1 MKKNNFKIV
10 KIDKSKN
17 LFNYEKKI
25 LINELILDLK
35 LGYYDFE
42 KEKAQKVKFSLEIDY
57 QDKKPSNDKDIKSIV
72 NYGTI
77 VKFITKLIK
86 KKHYNFLETLAE
98 AVFDELFKDKRI
110 AKIMLK
116 IEKLEILKQCSS
128 VGIQITKK
136 EVMISSEIGKEV
148 IKKELPLIPKLPGVY
163 RMLNDKGDI
172 LYVGKAKNLP
182 NRLKSYVSEKNHII
196 RTERMLSQTRK
207 LEITTT
213 SNESEALLL
222 EANLIKKYKPK
233 FNILLRDDKSFPFIF
248 IGNKDKWPQIKRHR
262 GKKTKKGFYFG
273 PFASAG
279 SANWTIKMIQ
289 KIFHLRV
296 CDDTVFKNRE
306 RPCILYQIKRCS
318 GPCVGYIEKNE
329 YKKTVDDAIEFVSGK
344 SRKIQKSLSD
354 QMEKASDNLD
364 FEKAGILRD
373 RIKSLNIIQSSQRI
387 NEANLIEADVIA
399 GYKESGKTCIQVFFY
414 RSKQNWGNQA
424 FFPKHDP
431 DEKLSDILNSFVS
444 QFYENKSVP
453 SSIILSEEIKEKILI
468 EKTLSQ
474 KEEKQIDISI
484 AKKGSK
490 LKVIN
495 QAIKNAKDSLTRK
508 LYESQNNRELFDA
521 VANKFNLETN
531 INLIEVYD
539 NSHIQGTNS
548 VGALIAYGDEGFIKK
563 RYRKFNIKIQK
574 NEQDDYGM
582 MREVLNRR
590 FKRAIQEKDN
600 YLTFPDLVLID
611 GGKGQYS
618 VARETLNELGLHDLP
633 IVAIAKGKQRNSGN
647 ETFFHNGKEF
657 KFIKNDPTLF
667 FLQRIRDESHRF
679 AISAH
684 RAKRKK
690 GISKSLLDQIEGIG
704 SIRKRALL
712 NHFGSARAVESASL
726 DEIKSVEGVEAKVA
740 KKIYNFFHE

>member
-1 MKKNNFKIV
+1 MGY
-10 KIDKSKN
+10 KS
-17 LFNYEKKI
+17 
-25 LINELILDLK
+25 
-35 LGYYDFE
+35 
-42 KEKAQKVKFSLEIDY
+42 Q
-57 QDKKPSNDKDIKSIV
+57 
-72 NYGTI
+72 
-77 VKFITKLIK
+77 
-86 KKHYNFLETLAE
+86 
-98 AVFDELFKDKRI
+98 
-110 AKIMLK
+110 
-116 IEKLEILKQCSS
+116 
-128 VGIQITKK
+128 KK
-136 EVMISSEIGKEV
+136 EVMISSEIGKEI

-163 RMLNDKGDI
+163 KMLSDKDQI

-207 LEITTT
+207 IEITTT

-222 EANLIKKYKPK
+222 EANLIKKHKPK

-248 IGNKDKWPQIKRHR
+248 IGNKDKWSQIKRHR
-262 GKKTKKGFYFG
+262 GKKTKEGFYFG

-318 GPCVGYIEKNE
+318 GPCVGYIDESE
-329 YKKTVDDAIEFVSGK
+329 YKRTVDDAIEFVSGK
-344 SRKIQKSLSD
+344 SRKIQKNLSD
-354 QMEKASDNLD
+354 QMEKASESLD

-387 NEANLIEADVIA
+387 NEANLVEADVIA
-399 GYKESGKTCIQVFFY
+399 AYKESGQTCIQVFFY

-431 DEKLSDILNSFVS
+431 DENLGNILNSFVS

-453 SSIILSEEIKEKILI
+453 SSIILSQEIKEKILI
-468 EKTLSQ
+468 EQTLSQ
-474 KEEKQIDISI
+474 KESKQVNISV

-495 QAIKNAKDSLTRK
+495 QAIKNAKDSLNRK

-521 VANKFNLETN
+521 VASKFNLETN

-548 VGALIAYGDEGFIKK
+548 VGALISYGDEGFIKK
-563 RYRKFNIKIQK
+563 RYRKFNIKIKK

-582 MREVLNRR
+582 MKEVLTRR
-590 FKRAIQEKDN
+590 FKKAVQEKEGH
-600 YLTFPDLVLID
+600 LSFPDLIFVD

-618 VARETLNELGLHDLP
+618 VARETLNELGLHDIPL
-633 IVAIAKGKQRNSGN
+633 IAIAKGKFRNSGN
-647 ETFFHNGKEF
+647 ETFFHNGKEY
-657 KFIKNDPTLF
+657 KFSKNDPTLF

-684 RAKRKK
+684 RARRKK

-726 DEIKSVEGVEAKVA
+726 DEIKSVEGVEEEVA

>member
-1 MKKNNFKIV
+1 
-10 KIDKSKN
+10 
-17 LFNYEKKI
+17 
-25 LINELILDLK
+25 
-35 LGYYDFE
+35 
-42 KEKAQKVKFSLEIDY
+42 
-57 QDKKPSNDKDIKSIV
+57 
-72 NYGTI
+72 
-77 VKFITKLIK
+77 
-86 KKHYNFLETLAE
+86 
-98 AVFDELFKDKRI
+98 
-110 AKIMLK
+110 
-116 IEKLEILKQCSS
+116 
-128 VGIQITKK
+128 
-136 EVMISSEIGKEV
+136 MISSEIGKEV
-148 IKKELPLIPKLPGVY
+148 IKKELALIPKLPGVY
-163 RMLNDKGDI
+163 KMINSKNEI

-196 RTERMLSQTRK
+196 RTERMLSQTK
-207 LEITTT
+207 KIEITTT

-222 EANLIKKYKPK
+222 EANLIKKHKPK

-248 IGNKDKWPQIKRHR
+248 IGKEDKWPQIKRHR
-262 GKKTKKGFYFG
+262 GKKEKKGFFFG

-318 GPCVGYIEKNE
+318 APCVGFIEEKD
-329 YKKTVDDAIEFVSGK
+329 YKQSVDDAIEFVSGK
-344 SRKIQKSLSD
+344 SRKIQKNLSQ
-354 QMEKASDNLD
+354 QMEKASGELD
-364 FEKAGILRD
+364 FEKATILRD
-373 RIKSLNIIQSSQRI
+373 RIKSLNIIQSSQRV
-387 NEANLIEADVIA
+387 NEANLVEADVIA

-424 FFPKHDP
+424 FYPKHDA
-431 DEKLSDILNSFVS
+431 EENLSEILNSFVS

-453 SSIILSEEIKEKILI
+453 TSIILSENIREKDLI
-468 EKTLSQ
+468 EKTLSK
-474 KEEKQIDISI
+474 KEDKQINISV

-495 QAIKNAKDSLTRK
+495 QAIKNAKDSLSRK
-508 LYESQNNRELFDA
+508 LYESQNNKELFES
-521 VANKFNLETN
+521 VAKKFNLETN

-548 VGALIAYGDEGFIKK
+548 VGALITYGEEGFIKK
-563 RYRKFNIKIQK
+563 RYRKFNIKIRE
-574 NEQDDYGM
+574 NSQDDYGM
-582 MREVLNRR
+582 IKEVLERR
-590 FKRAIQEKDN
+590 FKRALQEKDN

-618 VARETLNELGLHDLP
+618 SARSSLNELGLHDIP
-633 IVAIAKGKQRNSGN
+633 VIAIAKGKLRNSGN
-647 ETFFHNGKEF
+647 EVFFHNGKEL
-657 KFIKNDPTLF
+657 KFEKNDPTLF
-667 FLQRIRDESHRF
+667 FLQRIRDEAHRF
-679 AISAH
+679 AVSAH

-690 GISKSLLDQIEGIG
+690 GMTSSLLDQIEGIG

-726 DEIKSVEGVEAKVA
+726 DEIQSVDGVEEKVA

>member
-1 MKKNNFKIV
+1 
-10 KIDKSKN
+10 
-17 LFNYEKKI
+17 
-25 LINELILDLK
+25 
-35 LGYYDFE
+35 
-42 KEKAQKVKFSLEIDY
+42 
-57 QDKKPSNDKDIKSIV
+57 
-72 NYGTI
+72 
-77 VKFITKLIK
+77 
-86 KKHYNFLETLAE
+86 
-98 AVFDELFKDKRI
+98 
-110 AKIMLK
+110 
-116 IEKLEILKQCSS
+116 
-128 VGIQITKK
+128 
-136 EVMISSEIGKEV
+136 MISSNTGKEV

-163 RMLNDKGDI
+163 KMLNSKNEI

-182 NRLKSYVSEKNHII
+182 NRLQSYVSEKNHII
-196 RTERMLSQTRK
+196 RTERMLSQTKK

-222 EANLIKKYKPK
+222 EANLIKKHKPR

-248 IGNKDKWPQIKRHR
+248 IGKEDKWPQVKRHR
-262 GKKTKKGFYFG
+262 GKKDKKGFFFG

-306 RPCILYQIKRCS
+306 RPCILHQIKRCS
-318 GPCVGYIEKNE
+318 APCVGYIKEND
-329 YKKTVDDAIEFVSGK
+329 YKQTVEDAIEFVSGK
-344 SRKIQKSLSD
+344 SRRIQKNLSS
-354 QMEKASDNLD
+354 QMEKASEELD
-364 FEKAGILRD
+364 FEKAVILRD

-387 NEANLIEADVIA
+387 NESNLVEADVIA

-431 DEKLSDILNSFVS
+431 DERLSEILNSFVS

-453 SSIILSEEIKEKILI
+453 SSIILSTEIKEKNLI
-468 EKTLSQ
+468 EKTLTK
-474 KEEKQIDISI
+474 KENKQINISI

-490 LKVIN
+490 LKVIS
-495 QAIKNAKDSLTRK
+495 QAIKNAKDSLNRK
-508 LYESQNNRELFDA
+508 LYESQNNKELFDA
-521 VANKFNLETN
+521 VAKKFNLETN

-548 VGALIAYGDEGFIKK
+548 VGALITYGEEGFIKK
-563 RYRKFNIKIQK
+563 RYRKFNIKTEK
-574 NEQDDYGM
+574 NKQDDYGM
-582 MREVLNRR
+582 IREVLNRR
-590 FKRAIQEKDN
+590 FKRAVQEKDN

-618 VARETLNELGLHDLP
+618 VARESLNELGLHDIP
-633 IVAIAKGKQRNSGN
+633 MIAIAKGKFRNSGN

-657 KFIKNDPTLF
+657 KFTKNDPTLF
-667 FLQRIRDESHRF
+667 FLQRLRDESHRF

-690 GISKSLLDQIEGIG
+690 GINKSLLDQIDGIG
-704 SIRKRALL
+704 SIRKRSLL
-712 NHFGSARAVESASL
+712 NHFGSAKAVESASL
-726 DEIKSVEGVEAKVA
+726 DEIQSVEGVEEKVA

>member
-1 MKKNNFKIV
+1 
-10 KIDKSKN
+10 
-17 LFNYEKKI
+17 
-25 LINELILDLK
+25 
-35 LGYYDFE
+35 
-42 KEKAQKVKFSLEIDY
+42 
-57 QDKKPSNDKDIKSIV
+57 
-72 NYGTI
+72 
-77 VKFITKLIK
+77 
-86 KKHYNFLETLAE
+86 
-98 AVFDELFKDKRI
+98 
-110 AKIMLK
+110 
-116 IEKLEILKQCSS
+116 
-128 VGIQITKK
+128 
-136 EVMISSEIGKEV
+136 MISSEIGKDV
-148 IKKELPLIPKLPGVY
+148 IKRELPLIPKLPGVY
-163 RMLNDKGDI
+163 RMLNDKDVI

-196 RTERMLSQTRK
+196 RTERMLSQTK
-207 LEITTT
+207 KIEITTT

-233 FNILLRDDKSFPFIF
+233 FNILLRDDKSFPFIY
-248 IGNKDKWPQIKRHR
+248 IGNKDKWPQIRKHR
-262 GKKTKKGFYFG
+262 GKKNKNGFFFG

-318 GPCVGYIEKNE
+318 GPCVGNINE
-329 YKKTVDDAIEFVSGK
+329 NDYKKTVDSAMEFVAGK
-344 SRKIQKSLSD
+344 SRKIQKNLSK
-354 QMEKASDNLD
+354 QMEVASIELD
-364 FEKAGILRD
+364 FEKAAILRD

-431 DEKLSDILNSFVS
+431 DEKLNNIINSFIT

-453 SSIILSEEIKEKILI
+453 KSVILSEDIKERLLI
-468 EKTLSQ
+468 EKALSK
-474 KEEKQIDISI
+474 KENKQINISI

-495 QAIKNAKDSLTRK
+495 QAIKNAKDSLNRK
-508 LYESQNNRELFDA
+508 IYESQNNRELFDK
-521 VANKFNLETN
+521 VSEKFNLEPN

-539 NSHIQGTNS
+539 NSHIQGSNS
-548 VGALIAYGDEGFIKK
+548 VGALITYGDEGFIKK
-563 RYRKFNIKIQK
+563 RYRKFNIKIEK

-582 MREVLNRR
+582 MKEVLNRR
-590 FKRAIQEKDN
+590 FKRAVEEKSN
-600 YLTFPDLVLID
+600 YLSFPDLVLVD

-618 VARETLNELGLHDLP
+618 VARETMNELGLHDIP
-633 IVAIAKGKQRNSGN
+633 IIAIAKGKMRNSGN

-657 KFIKNDPTLF
+657 KFSRNDPTLF
-667 FLQRIRDESHRF
+667 FLQRLRDESHRF

-690 GISKSLLDQIEGIG
+690 GISKSLLDQIDGIG
-704 SIRKRALL
+704 SVRKRALL

-726 DEIKSVEGVEAKVA
+726 DEIKSVNGVEEIVA
-740 KKIYNFFHE
+740 KKIYNYFHE

>member
-1 MKKNNFKIV
+1 
-10 KIDKSKN
+10 
-17 LFNYEKKI
+17 
-25 LINELILDLK
+25 
-35 LGYYDFE
+35 
-42 KEKAQKVKFSLEIDY
+42 
-57 QDKKPSNDKDIKSIV
+57 
-72 NYGTI
+72 
-77 VKFITKLIK
+77 
-86 KKHYNFLETLAE
+86 
-98 AVFDELFKDKRI
+98 
-110 AKIMLK
+110 
-116 IEKLEILKQCSS
+116 
-128 VGIQITKK
+128 
-136 EVMISSEIGKEV
+136 
-148 IKKELPLIPKLPGVY
+148 
-163 RMLNDKGDI
+163 MLNDKGEI

-182 NRLKSYVSEKNHII
+182 NRLKSYIAEKNHII
-196 RTERMLSQTRK
+196 RTERMLSQTKK

-222 EANLIKKYKPK
+222 EANLIKKHKPK

-248 IGNKDKWPQIKRHR
+248 IGNKDVWPQIRRHR
-262 GKKTKKGFYFG
+262 GKKTKEGFYFG

-318 GPCVGYIEKNE
+318 GPCVGYVEKE
-329 YKKTVDDAIEFVSGK
+329 DYKKTVDDAIEFVSGK

-354 QMEKASDNLD
+354 QMEKASEDLD
-364 FEKAGILRD
+364 FEKAVILRD

-431 DEKLSDILNSFVS
+431 DENLKNILNSFIS

-453 SSIILSEEIKEKILI
+453 SSIIISEEIKEKNLI
-468 EKTLSQ
+468 EKTLSK
-474 KEEKQIDISI
+474 KEGKQVNLSV

-495 QAIKNAKDSLTRK
+495 QATKNAKESLNRK
-508 LYESQNNRELFDA
+508 LYESQNNRELFDS
-521 VANKFNLETN
+521 VASKFNLETN
-531 INLIEVYD
+531 INLVEVYD

-548 VGALIAYGDEGFIKK
+548 VGALIAFGEEGFIKK
-563 RYRKFNIKIQK
+563 RYRKFNIKSKK

-600 YLTFPDLVLID
+600 YLSFPDLVIVD

-618 VARETLNELGLHDLP
+618 VARDSLNELGLHEIP
-633 IVAIAKGKQRNSGN
+633 IIAIAKGKFRNSGN
-647 ETFFHNGKEF
+647 ETFFHNGKEY
-657 KFIKNDPTLF
+657 KFNKNDPTLF

-684 RAKRKK
+684 RAKRKR

-726 DEIKSVEGVEAKVA
+726 DEIKSVDGVEEKVA

>member
-1 MKKNNFKIV
+1 MV
-10 KIDKSKN
+10 
-17 LFNYEKKI
+17 
-25 LINELILDLK
+25 
-35 LGYYDFE
+35 
-42 KEKAQKVKFSLEIDY
+42 
-57 QDKKPSNDKDIKSIV
+57 
-72 NYGTI
+72 
-77 VKFITKLIK
+77 
-86 KKHYNFLETLAE
+86 
-98 AVFDELFKDKRI
+98 
-110 AKIMLK
+110 
-116 IEKLEILKQCSS
+116 SS
-128 VGIQITKK
+128 D
-136 EVMISSEIGKEV
+136 IGKEV
-148 IKKELPLIPKLPGVY
+148 IKKEIPLVPKLPGVY
-163 RMLNDKGDI
+163 RMLNAKNEV

-196 RTERMLSQTRK
+196 RTERMLSQTTR

-222 EANLIKKYKPK
+222 EANLIKKYKPR

-262 GKKTKKGFYFG
+262 GKKNREGFFFG

-289 KIFHLRV
+289 KIFQLRV

-318 GPCVGYIEKNE
+318 GPCVGFVKRDD
-329 YKKTVDDAIEFVSGK
+329 YKKSVEDAIEFVSGK
-344 SRKIQKSLSD
+344 SRKIQKNLSAL
-354 QMEKASDNLD
+354 MEKSSEDLD
-364 FEKAGILRD
+364 FEKAAILRD

-387 NEANLIEADVIA
+387 NEANLVEADVIA

-431 DEKLSDILNSFVS
+431 DENLNDIINSFIS

-453 SSIILSEEIKEKILI
+453 GSIIINEEIKEKELI
-468 EKTLSQ
+468 EKALSK
-474 KEEKQIDISI
+474 KEGKQINISV

-490 LKVIN
+490 LNVIN
-495 QAIKNAKDSLTRK
+495 QAIKNAKDDLNRK
-508 LYESQNNRELFDA
+508 LYESQNNKELFEE
-521 VANKFNLETN
+521 VAKKFDLEGI
-531 INLIEVYD
+531 INLVEVYD
-539 NSHIQGTNS
+539 NSHNQGSNS
-548 VGALIAYGDEGFIKK
+548 IGALIAYGDEGFIKK
-563 RYRKFNIKIQK
+563 RYRKFNIKLEK

-600 YLTFPDLVLID
+600 YLTMPDLVLVD

-618 VARETLNELGLHDLP
+618 VARETMNELGLHDIP
-633 IVAIAKGKQRNSGN
+633 IIAIAKGKFRNSGN

-657 KFIKNDPTLF
+657 KFEKNDPTLF
-667 FLQRIRDESHRF
+667 FLQRIRDEAHRF

-690 GISKSLLDQIEGIG
+690 GISKSLLDQIDGIG
-704 SIRKRALL
+704 SVRKRSLL

-726 DEIKSVEGVEAKVA
+726 DEIKSVEGVEEKVA

>member
-1 MKKNNFKIV
+1 MTNS
-10 KIDKSKN
+10 DT
-17 LFNYEKKI
+17 
-25 LINELILDLK
+25 
-35 LGYYDFE
+35 G
-42 KEKAQKVKFSLEIDY
+42 
-57 QDKKPSNDKDIKSIV
+57 KDI
-72 NYGTI
+72 
-77 VKFITKLIK
+77 
-86 KKHYNFLETLAE
+86 
-98 AVFDELFKDKRI
+98 
-110 AKIMLK
+110 
-116 IEKLEILKQCSS
+116 
-128 VGIQITKK
+128 
-136 EVMISSEIGKEV
+136 
-148 IKKELPLIPKLPGVY
+148 IKKEIPLIAKLPGVY
-163 RMLNDKGDI
+163 KMLNEKNEV

-207 LEITTT
+207 LEVTTT

-222 EANLIKKYKPK
+222 EANLIKKYKPR

-248 IGNKDKWPQIKRHR
+248 ISNKEKWPQIKKHR
-262 GKKTKKGFYFG
+262 GKKDREGFFFG

-289 KIFHLRV
+289 KIFQLRI

-318 GPCVGYIEKNE
+318 GPCVNFIHEND
-329 YKKTVDDAIEFVSGK
+329 YKKSVGDAIDFVSGK
-344 SRKIQKSLSD
+344 SRKIQKSLSA
-354 QMEKASDNLD
+354 QMETASDELD
-364 FEKAGILRD
+364 FEKAAILRD
-373 RIKSLNIIQSSQRI
+373 RIKSLNIIQSSQRV
-387 NEANLIEADVIA
+387 NEANLVEADVIA

-431 DEKLSDILNSFVS
+431 DENLSNIINSFVT

-453 SSIILSEEIKEKILI
+453 INIILSEDIKEKILI
-468 EKTLSQ
+468 EKTLSK
-474 KEEKQIDISI
+474 KENKQISISV

-495 QAIKNAKDSLTRK
+495 QALKNAKDSLNRK
-508 LYESQNNRELFDA
+508 IYESQNNKDLFE
-521 VANKFNLETN
+521 NISQKFDLESN
-531 INLIEVYD
+531 INLVEVYD
-539 NSHIQGTNS
+539 NSHIQGTDS
-548 VGALIAYGDEGFIKK
+548 IGALITFGEEGFIKK
-563 RYRKFNIKIQK
+563 RYRKFNIKIK
-574 NEQDDYGM
+574 NNEQDDYGM
-582 MREVLNRR
+582 MREVINRR

-600 YLTFPDLVLID
+600 YLTMPDLILID

-618 VARETLNELGLHDLP
+618 VVRETMNELGLHEIP
-633 IVAIAKGKQRNSGN
+633 VIAIAKGKLRNSGN

-657 KFIKNDPTLF
+657 KFEKNDPTLF
-667 FLQRIRDESHRF
+667 FLQRIRDEAHRF

-690 GISKSLLDQIEGIG
+690 GLKKSLLDQISGIG

-726 DEIKSVEGVEAKVA
+726 DEIKSVEGVEEKVA

>member
-1 MKKNNFKIV
+1 
-10 KIDKSKN
+10 
-17 LFNYEKKI
+17 
-25 LINELILDLK
+25 
-35 LGYYDFE
+35 
-42 KEKAQKVKFSLEIDY
+42 
-57 QDKKPSNDKDIKSIV
+57 
-72 NYGTI
+72 
-77 VKFITKLIK
+77 
-86 KKHYNFLETLAE
+86 
-98 AVFDELFKDKRI
+98 
-110 AKIMLK
+110 
-116 IEKLEILKQCSS
+116 
-128 VGIQITKK
+128 
-136 EVMISSEIGKEV
+136 MISSNLGKEV

-163 RMLNDKGDI
+163 RMLNSKNEI
-172 LYVGKAKNLP
+172 LYIGKAKNLP
-182 NRLKSYVSEKNHII
+182 NRLKSYVTEKNHII
-196 RTERMLSQTRK
+196 RTERMLSQTKR
-207 LEITTT
+207 LEITST

-248 IGNKDKWPQIKRHR
+248 IGNEDKWPQIKRHR
-262 GKKTKKGFYFG
+262 GKKDKKGFFFG

-318 GPCVGYIEKNE
+318 GPCVGYIKENN
-329 YKKTVDDAIEFVSGK
+329 YKQDVDDAIEFVSGK
-344 SRKIQKSLSD
+344 SRRIQKNLSD
-354 QMEKASDNLD
+354 QMEKASEELD
-364 FEKAGILRD
+364 FEKATILRD
-373 RIKSLNIIQSSQRI
+373 RIKALNIIQSSQRI
-387 NEANLIEADVIA
+387 NEANLVEADVIA

-431 DEKLSDILNSFVS
+431 DENLSEILNSFLS

-474 KEEKQIDISI
+474 KESKQINISV

-490 LKVIN
+490 LKVVT
-495 QAIKNAKDSLTRK
+495 QAINNAKDSLNRK
-508 LYESQNNRELFDA
+508 LYESQNNKGLFES
-521 VANKFNLETN
+521 VSKKFNLETN

-548 VGALIAYGDEGFIKK
+548 VGALIAFGDEGFLKK
-563 RYRKFNIKIQK
+563 RYRKFNIKIKK

-582 MREVLNRR
+582 MKEVLNRR
-590 FKRAIQEKDN
+590 FKRAIQEKEN
-600 YLTFPDLVLID
+600 FLSFPDLVLID

-618 VARETLNELGLHDLP
+618 TAREVLNELGLHDLP
-633 IVAIAKGKQRNSGN
+633 IIAIAKGKFRNRGN
-647 ETFFHNGKEF
+647 ETFFHNGKEY
-657 KFIKNDPTLF
+657 KFEKNDPTLF

-690 GISKSLLDQIEGIG
+690 GINRSLLDQIEGIG

-712 NHFGSARAVESASL
+712 NHFGSARGVESASL
-726 DEIKSVEGVEAKVA
+726 DEIKSVEGVEEKVA
-740 KKIYNFFHE
+740 QKVYNFFHE